1 MSDIST
7 IKESVATGTVEGHCH
22 ARFDEVRQEFVRNFQ
37 ERDEVG
43 GSVSIILNG
52 ETAVDLWGGSADPT
66 NGQPWTRDTLCLIWS
81 STKGATSLCAHL
93 LIDRGQLDI
102 NAPVARYWPEFAQE
116 GKEAITVKMVLSHQS
131 GVAAISEP
139 LPQGAF
145 FDWDLM
151 IHTLERQKPF
161 WQPGTRHGY
170 HSLTYGWLVGELVRR
185 VSGKSLGTF
194 FRTEVAEPLGLDF
207 WIGFPDEH
215 KARLAPIIPAP
226 PAEQIDPTSPAAKLM
241 TDPNSLLRALIFN
254 IGGYMSPDT
263 AGVMGYNQPAALA
276 AEIPAANGI
285 ANARALAGMYAP
297 LANDGSINGVRL
309 VGPDTLARMGSV
321 IAASEMDASLFA
333 PLRFSAGFFKSLDNR
348 HIPRSAQD
356 NSVLLSE
363 EAFGF
368 PGAGG
373 SIGFADPGARMS
385 FGYTMNRMGAGI
397 GLNSRGQSLVDAAY
411 RALGYTS
418 NASGCWIKA

>member
-1 MSDIST
+1 MESRDLQYRRRTQRMSDIST
-7 IKESVATGTVEGHCH
+7 IKESVATGTVEGHCN

-43 GSVSIILNG
+43 ASVSIILNG

-151 IHTLERQKPF
+151 IQTLERQKPF

-185 VSGKSLGTF
+185 GGGEKGGSLF
-194 FRTEVAEPLGLDF
+194 
-207 WIGFPDEH
+207 
-215 KARLAPIIPAP
+215 
-226 PAEQIDPTSPAAKLM
+226 PAEGSAPAGLG
-241 TDPNSLLRALIFN
+241 F
-254 IGGYMSPDT
+254 
-263 AGVMGYNQPAALA
+263 
-276 AEIPAANGI
+276 
-285 ANARALAGMYAP
+285 
-297 LANDGSINGVRL
+297 
-309 VGPDTLARMGSV
+309 
-321 IAASEMDASLFA
+321 LFC
-333 PLRFSAGFFKSLDNR
+333 
-348 HIPRSAQD
+348 
-356 NSVLLSE
+356 
-363 EAFGF
+363 F
-368 PGAGG
+368 PH
-373 SIGFADPGARMS
+373 
-385 FGYTMNRMGAGI
+385 
-397 GLNSRGQSLVDAAY
+397 QE
-411 RALGYTS
+411 
-418 NASGCWIKA
+418 K